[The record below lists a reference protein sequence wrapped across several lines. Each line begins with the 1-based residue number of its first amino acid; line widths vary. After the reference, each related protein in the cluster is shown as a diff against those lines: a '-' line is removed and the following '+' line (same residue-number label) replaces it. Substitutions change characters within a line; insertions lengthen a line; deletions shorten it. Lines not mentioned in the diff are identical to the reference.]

1 MTMNSRLLL
10 LVVVWQCVK
19 SQNMSLYP
27 TSIDGNNTLNGTA
40 TTPLQNNNSSPA
52 VHDLHDLSV
61 VGKVCISVF
70 GGCVSS
76 ATISGNVLII
86 VAFAQERKLQILN
99 NYLLVSLAVADATVG
114 AISMPLNIVFI
125 VQGYWKF
132 GRHFCD
138 IFLLVNASSIA
149 HIFLICVDRYLA
161 LSLPFR
167 YRQFRNKR
175 LLLLMIA
182 GAWVFSFLFSAP
194 WVYVWPYTQDV
205 RQRSDTECHLV
216 VFENKYMSLF
226 LNSVVV
232 FIPTIVMVVLY
243 YKILKIARKS
253 TRFKKCLKQRTD
265 EKESSQSSLKNN
277 ANNTSSNGCCSGLR
291 SLIDRSKSQK
301 ESGNETIEVTE
312 PELHTGN
319 EDEIKKEDD
328 LAARQATRIQRHR
341 DNRILKILGTVLIT
355 FIITWMPFNIS
366 TTLHP
371 FCENCIPPTIWY
383 FLSWFLTLNSSVNPY
398 YYALCHSDFREAFK
412 RILCCKQR

>member
-1 MTMNSRLLL
+1 MNLYIDGARIHGMTMNSRLLL

-138 IFLLVNASSIA
+138 IFLLHHGCMCG
-149 HIFLICVDRYLA
+149 HILKMYD
-161 LSLPFR
+161 
-167 YRQFRNKR
+167 K
-175 LLLLMIA
+175 
-182 GAWVFSFLFSAP
+182 
-194 WVYVWPYTQDV
+194 
-205 RQRSDTECHLV
+205 
-216 VFENKYMSLF
+216 
-226 LNSVVV
+226 VVV

>member
-1 MTMNSRLLL
+1 MAMNSRLLL

-19 SQNMSLYP
+19 SQNMSEYT
-27 TSIDGNNTLNGTA
+27 TSHHGNNTIKWTA
-40 TTPLQNNNSSPA
+40 TTSLQNNNSSPA

-114 AISMPLNIVFI
+114 AFSMPFI
-125 VQGYWKF
+125 IMIFVQGYWNL
-132 GRHFCD
+132 GRHICD
-138 IFLLVNASSIA
+138 IFLLVDYMVNASSIA

-161 LSLPFR
+161 FALPFR
-167 YRQFRNKR
+167 YRQIRNKR

-182 GAWVFSFLFSAP
+182 GAWVFSLLFSVP
-194 WVYVWPYTQDV
+194 WVYVWPYTQNV

-216 VFENKYMSLF
+216 VFENKYIAVFS
-226 LNSVVV
+226 NSVVV
-232 FIPTIVMVVLY
+232 FIPAIVMVVLY

-253 TRFKKCLKQRTD
+253 ARFKKCLKQRTD
-265 EKESSQSSLKNN
+265 ERESSQSSLKNN
-277 ANNTSSNGCCSGLR
+277 ANNTSSNGCCSGLHT
-291 SLIDRSKSQK
+291 LIDRSKSQK

-312 PELHTGN
+312 PELHIGN

-328 LAARQATRIQRHR
+328 LAVRQATRIQRHR
-341 DNRILKILGTVLIT
+341 DNRILKILGAVLIT
-355 FIITWMPFNIS
+355 FIITWMPFNS
-366 TTLHP
+366 ATTLHP
-371 FCENCIPPTIWY
+371 FCENCIPPAIWL
-383 FLSWFLTLNSSVNPY
+383 FLKLIRQSLLLRSLQLGLQKGVQEDTL
-398 YYALCHSDFREAFK
+398 L
-412 RILCCKQR
+412 